1 MTFNF
6 TFNKVFFQKFLH
18 RLKYAKTM
26 IERLMSDA
34 SNVASHPSSSR
45 NDGSR
50 PLNARSAS
58 AGSRAPMHGGSHLP
72 QSASGSN
79 IQPRR

>member
-1 MTFNF
+1 MLSFE
-6 TFNKVFFQKFLH
+6 KFLH

-34 SNVASHPSSSR
+34 NVVAHNPSRQADVPRGMAS
-45 NDGSR
+45 
-50 PLNARSAS
+50 ARSAS
-58 AGSRAPMHGGSHLP
+58 AGSRGPIHNGNHLP

-79 IQPRR
+79 IHPRR